1 MSITESIFPLPGV
14 QHGKRIIASVIEARA
29 KKDDDAPWVS
39 LPIDDENM
47 SLGFKDISF
56 RTFNN
61 AANHAAHWLRQ
72 NLPETTEPFQKFA
85 YAGPKDLRYPILAV
99 AAAKLQKVLILP
111 SPLVTAEAQR
121 RILESQKCT
130 VYLRPSTMKAQ
141 VDAILHDAPHIQTID
156 IPDLEQFL
164 KVTESEPVTY
174 SKTWDEGKND
184 PWLVFHT
191 SGTTGNPKPVTWTHR
206 MMASIDMMAAAPN
219 IKDSMVHRAANHRLF
234 TPIPSLHLTGMMLI
248 LATTT
253 YVNMTAVLGPSTAL
267 TPATVI
273 SVFQNAHIDGTLLP
287 PALIDGLCLSEAGLA
302 ALRSLSFLMYTG
314 APLAAKSAAL
324 LTPYIPVVINGV
336 GTTEAGGY
344 FATHHEHRDADAYLW
359 LSFAQQKGATF
370 EPRTADG
377 LHELVFVRDDPATI
391 AKNVDLDA
399 DDEPV
404 IFQTYPHLTRFET
417 HDLWRPHPV
426 HRDLWQIVGRTDDY
440 VPLSHS
446 DGLHASS
453 LEPEITAHPAVRAAL
468 IGGHGRAKPVLLVQ
482 LVEGMTASEF
492 EVESLRPYVDKVNAR
507 VHECV
512 RLEMGRVI
520 VASEEK
526 PFLYTAKQSVA
537 RMQSLGLYEAEIEA
551 LEE

>member
-1 MSITESIFPLPGV
+1 MTISQSVFPLPGV
-14 QHGKRIIASVIEARA
+14 QHGKRIIASVIETRA
-29 KKDDDAPWVS
+29 QKDNDTPWVS
-39 LPIDDENM
+39 LPINEENL

-56 RTFNN
+56 RSFNN

-72 NLPETTEPFQKFA
+72 NLPETSEPFQKFA

-121 RILESQKCT
+121 RILEQQKCT
-130 VYLRPSTMKAQ
+130 VYLRPSTMTTQ
-141 VDAILHDAPHIQTID
+141 VDVILHDAPHVQTID
-156 IPDLEQFL
+156 IPDLEEFL
-164 KVTESEPVTY
+164 KDTEAEPVTY

-206 MMASIDMMAAAPN
+206 MMASIDMMAASPN

-267 TPATVI
+267 TPSIII
-273 SVFQNAHIDGTLLP
+273 SVFQNTHIDGTLLP
-287 PALIDGLCLSEAGLA
+287 PALIDGLCLSDAGLA
-302 ALRSLSFLMYTG
+302 ALRSLNFLMYAG

-344 FATHHEHRDADAYLW
+344 FATHHSHRDPDAYLW
-359 LSFAQQKGATF
+359 LSFAQQKGAIF

-377 LHELVFVRDDPATI
+377 LHELVFVREDSATTSGEI
-391 AKNVDLDA
+391 DT

-426 HRDLWQIVGRTDDY
+426 HKDLWQIVGRTDDY

-453 LEPEITAHPAVRAAL
+453 LEPEITAHAAVKAAL
-468 IGGHGRAKPVLLVQ
+468 IGGHGLAKPVLVVQ
-482 LVEGMTASEF
+482 LVDGTTASEF

-520 VASEEK
+520 VATEEK
-526 PFLYTAKQSVA
+526 PFAYTAKQSVA
-537 RMQSLGLYEAEIEA
+537 RMQSLELYEAEIAA
-551 LEE
+551 LEG

>member
-1 MSITESIFPLPGV
+1 MTIT
-14 QHGKRIIASVIEARA
+14 Q
-29 KKDDDAPWVS
+29 
-39 LPIDDENM
+39 
-47 SLGFKDISF
+47 
-56 RTFNN
+56 
-61 AANHAAHWLRQ
+61 
-72 NLPETTEPFQKFA
+72 
-85 YAGPKDLRYPILAV
+85 V

-130 VYLRPSTMKAQ
+130 VYLRPSAMKAE
-141 VDAILHDAPHIQTID
+141 VDAILHDAPHIQTIN

-164 KVTESEPVTY
+164 HETESEPVTY

-191 SGTTGNPKPVTWTHR
+191 SGTTGNPKPVTWTHW

-234 TPIPSLHLTGMMLI
+234 TPTPSLHLTGMMLI
-248 LATTT
+248 IATTS

-273 SVFQNAHIDGTLLP
+273 SVFQNTHIDGTLLP

-344 FATHHEHRDADAYLW
+344 FATHHEHRDDADAYLW
-359 LSFAQQKGATF
+359 LSFAQQKGAMF
-370 EPRTADG
+370 EPLIADG
-377 LHELVFVRDDPATI
+377 LHELVF
-391 AKNVDLDA
+391 
-399 DDEPV
+399 
-404 IFQTYPHLTRFET
+404 TYPHLTRFET

-446 DGLHASS
+446 NGLHASS
-453 LEPEITAHPAVRAAL
+453 LEPEITAHPAVKAAL
-468 IGGHGRAKPVLLVQ
+468 IGGHGRAKPVLPVQ
-482 LVEGMTASEF
+482 LVEEMAASEF
-492 EVESLRPYVDKVNAR
+492 EVESLRPYVEKVNAR

-512 RLEMGRVI
+512 RLGMGRVF

-526 PFLYTAKQSVA
+526 PFLYIEKQSVA

-551 LEE
+551 LEG